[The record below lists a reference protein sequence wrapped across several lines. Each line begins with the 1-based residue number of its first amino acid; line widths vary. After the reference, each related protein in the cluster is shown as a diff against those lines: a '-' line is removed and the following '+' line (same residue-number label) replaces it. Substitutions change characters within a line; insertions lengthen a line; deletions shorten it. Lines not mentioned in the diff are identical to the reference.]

1 VVRYKRIIIE
11 GYSVSRQLSLSDK
24 IFNKPKD
31 VFGGSLLTSNP
42 KVKRPLHSKLPILL
56 TLRAEKSCLR
66 KLGALHRVNKLVYFV
81 AKRHGV
87 RIYKYSNVGNHL
99 HLLIKIPHVHRW
111 AAFIRELTGRI
122 AQELIGELKLPDQ
135 LRFWKFRPHT
145 RIVRGWQKAYRI
157 AKEYIYLNQLE
168 ADGCID
174 RKQIHNL
181 RALKQLLQ
189 I

>member
-1 VVRYKRIIIE
+1 
-11 GYSVSRQLSLSDK
+11 VSKQLSLSGK

-42 KVKRPLHSKLPILL
+42 KGKRPLHSKLPILL
-56 TLRAEKSCLR
+56 TLRAERSCLR
-66 KLGALHRVNKLVYFV
+66 KPGAFHVVNQLVRAT
-81 AKRHGV
+81 AKRHGI
-87 RIYKYSNVGNHL
+87 RIYKYANVGNHL
-99 HLLIKIPHVHRW
+99 HILIKIPHVHRW

-122 AQELIGELKLPDQ
+122 AQALLARIDLPKN

-145 RIVRGWQKAYRI
+145 RIVRGWQKAYTT

-174 RKQIHNL
+174 RKQIPNL
-181 RALKQLLQ
+181 KALKRLLQ